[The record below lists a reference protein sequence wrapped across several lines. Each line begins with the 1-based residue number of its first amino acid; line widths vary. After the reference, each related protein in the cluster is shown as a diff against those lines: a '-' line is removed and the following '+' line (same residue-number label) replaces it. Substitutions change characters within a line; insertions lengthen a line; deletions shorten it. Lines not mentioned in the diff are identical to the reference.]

1 MKNQTG
7 LLGSAGG
14 SGRIRKGSCSCGRAL
29 LWTGFAFLI
38 AAQSLMASGTV
49 KGKVTASDT
58 KDALPGANVF
68 VKGTSLGAATDLKG
82 AFTIP
87 NVPSGEQTLV
97 VSFIGYSSLSV
108 TLTVPEDG
116 TVQKD
121 FALQSVAIEGK
132 PVNVSAQ
139 ALGQMQGINLQ
150 LSSDKIAS
158 MVGEARIQELP
169 DFNAA
174 QAISRLPGVSTLE
187 SSGEANK
194 IVIRGL
200 APQFNLVTV
209 EGVKLTSTGSTQ
221 MGVSAQGNTSGSIS
235 NDRSVDL
242 TMVSP
247 YMIKSISVFK
257 SLTPDMDANSIGG
270 SVNMELREA
279 PTELHYD
286 LLWQSGYTDKTGN
299 YGNYRT
305 VGSVSKRFFED
316 KLGVYFLGNIE
327 KYDRDD
333 DNMSASY
340 RTDSKT
346 PAPATGF
353 RPVSVTQVP
362 LNRHIET
369 RKRYGGN
376 LIFDYKLPAGTL
388 KSVNMA
394 TRLKSD
400 FQDNRTVLNYFDKIL
415 NFTYR
420 EGVNTTDLTMNSIEW
435 KNDFKRFSFD
445 LKASHASSRNNL
457 PKSPYIE
464 FKTGQATTGAVTS
477 NTIPDSLKNLWAYPG
492 ADLVYLDNINLF
504 SSLYKEDNTALYSN
518 LKFPFTLSTS
528 LSGHLKVGGV
538 YRLQDNSNDQQTPYA
553 SIRSSGGY
561 QIAMVNDLSERFGI
575 AVDPATAKFA
585 GSNFMGSSDLTRPF
599 LDNQFGS
606 IFWASNPAIPV
617 AMARYLS
624 ASPQW
629 AGKATG
635 GADATGGW
643 YNGMF
648 QTLANTYDYSED
660 YYATYL
666 MSEFNLQSMLF
677 PFRKLMVIG
686 GARYE
691 KTESEYTAFNMYDM
705 RNPDSQNCDTVVA
718 HPNSEFLLP
727 MVQLKFTPFDWCDVR
742 YAYTQTL
749 ARPDYHQMSPKVTY
763 DNPRR
768 NIRAGN
774 PDLKPA
780 QAFNQ
785 DLILTMHSNKLGLFT
800 VGGFYKT
807 IEDFTYYT
815 TYILHK
821 TAVSK
826 DIKTIND
833 FNIMGSKPE
842 DGATLYTYLNSPYA
856 AHVKGF
862 EVDFQTRLWYLPYG
876 LDGLL
881 FGINYTKIESATRY
895 PLRDEQTDYS
905 TRPPVTTTTEG
916 SRFGR
921 LIYQPNDLLNAYTG
935 YEFKGFSARV
945 SFLFQ
950 GNSVSYVGAFPEQ
963 DGYTRDYFRIDASV
977 RQTLP
982 FLGMEIY
989 LDANN
994 LNNRKNEAAQTSID
1008 GFTRV
1013 QHYGLTGNIG
1023 IRIRQ

>member
-7 LLGSAGG
+7 LLGSGDG
-14 SGRIRKGSCSCGRAL
+14 SGRIRIAGHPCGRVLVLA
-29 LWTGFAFLI
+29 GIAFLM
-38 AAQSLMASGTV
+38 AAQSLMASTTV
-49 KGKVTASDT
+49 KGKVIAKDT
-58 KDALPGANVF
+58 KEALPGANVF

-82 AFTIP
+82 AFTIS

-97 VSFIGYSSLSV
+97 VSFIGYTSMSV
-108 TLTVPEDG
+108 VLTVPEDG

-121 FALQSVAIEGK
+121 FALESVAIQGK

-194 IVIRGL
+194 VVIRGL

-221 MGVSAQGNTSGSIS
+221 MGVSTLGNTSGNLS

-305 VGSVSKRFFED
+305 VASVSKRFFED

-333 DNMSASY
+333 DNMTASY
-340 RTDSKT
+340 KTDSKT
-346 PAPATGF
+346 VNPATGF

-369 RKRYGGN
+369 RNRMGGN
-376 LIFDYKLPAGTL
+376 LIFDYKLPSGSI

-435 KNDFKRFSFD
+435 KNDFKLFHLD
-445 LKASHASSRNNL
+445 VKASHASSKNSL

-464 FKTGQATTGAVTS
+464 FKTGQVTTGAVTS
-477 NTIPDSLKNLWAYPG
+477 NLIPDSLKKLWAYPG
-492 ADLVYLDNINLF
+492 PDQVYLDNINLF
-504 SSLYKEDNTALYSN
+504 SSLYKEDNTAFYSN
-518 LKFPFTLSTS
+518 LKFPFTLGAS
-528 LSGHLKVGGV
+528 LSGYVKFGGV
-538 YRLQDNSNDQQTPYA
+538 YRLQENSNDQKTPYA
-553 SIRSSGGY
+553 SIRSSGEY
-561 QIAMVNDLSERFGI
+561 QEAMVNDLAQQFGI
-575 AVDPATAKFA
+575 QIDEATAKFA
-585 GSNFMGSSDLTRPF
+585 GSNFMGDQDLVRPF

-606 IFWASNPAIPV
+606 IFWASNPDIPT

-624 ASPQW
+624 HSPQW
-629 AGKATG
+629 AGKTTG
-635 GADATGGW
+635 GAEGTGGW
-643 YNGMF
+643 YSGMF
-648 QTLANTYDYSED
+648 QTLANTYDYNED

-666 MSEFNLQSMLF
+666 MSELNFSKFML
-677 PFRKLMVIG
+677 VG

-691 KTESEYTAFNMYDM
+691 KTESEFTAFNMYDM

-718 HPNSEFLLP
+718 HPKSEFWLP
-727 MVQLKFTPFDWCDVR
+727 MVQAKFAPFDWFDVR

-763 DNPRR
+763 DNPRK

-774 PDLKPA
+774 PALTPA
-780 QAFNQ
+780 HAFNH
-785 DLILTMHSNKLGLFT
+785 DLILTTHSNKLGLFT

-842 DGATLYTYLNSPYA
+842 DGATLYTYINSPYA
-856 AHVKGF
+856 ARVKGF
-862 EVDFQTRLWYLPYG
+862 EVDFQTRLWYLPHG
-876 LDGLL
+876 LDGVLL
-881 FGINYTKIESATRY
+881 GINFTKIESEATY
-895 PLRDEQTDYS
+895 PLRDERTDYS
-905 TRPPVTTTTEG
+905 TRPPVTTTTD
-916 SRFGR
+916 STRDGR
-921 LIYQPNDLLNAYTG
+921 LLYQPNDLLNAYVG
-935 YEFKGFSARV
+935 YELKGFSARV

-963 DGYTRDYFRIDASV
+963 DGYTRDYLRIDASV

-982 FLGMEIY
+982 FLGMEVY
-989 LDANN
+989 LDVNN
-994 LNNRKNEAAQTSID
+994 LNNRKNEAAQRSID
-1008 GFTRV
+1008 GFTSAK
-1013 QHYGLTGNIG
+1013 HYGLTGNLG